1 MAEAKP
7 FKARPVSS
15 SSVQVYLVVPF
26 AEKDEAKTLG
36 ARWDATKKSWY
47 VPNNVDVNQFQR
59 WLPVGFDPSAV
70 AAAPAVRTSAKP
82 FITPAADPQFVA
94 YSGETPPW
102 E

>member
-1 MAEAKP
+1 MAEAAA
-7 FKARPVSS
+7 FKKRPVSS
-15 SSVQVYLVVPF
+15 SSVQAYLVVPF
-26 AEKDEAKTLG
+26 AEKDEAKSLG

-47 VPNNVDVNQFQR
+47 VPSNVDVNQFQR
-59 WLPVGFDPSAV
+59 WLPAGFDPSAV
-70 AAAPAVRTSAKP
+70 AAAPTVSTSAKP